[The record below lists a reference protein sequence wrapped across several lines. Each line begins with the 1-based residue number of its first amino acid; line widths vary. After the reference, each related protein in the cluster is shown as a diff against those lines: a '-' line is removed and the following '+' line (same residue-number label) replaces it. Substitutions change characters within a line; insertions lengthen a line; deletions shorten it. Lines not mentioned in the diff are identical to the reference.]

1 MGKILHIHIP
11 NQKTKYE
18 ELLILVPT
26 ITFAIVMLSYIIAES
41 YLSTKKSSMLID
53 HSMVDNRKSILSEAE
68 TSP

>member
-26 ITFAIVMLSYIIAES
+26 ITFAIVILSYIIAES
-41 YLSTKKSSMLID
+41 YFSTKKSSFNHFMT
-53 HSMVDNRKSILSEAE
+53 DNNKNFLSK
-68 TSP
+68 TKNSH